1 MKLFSLMTCATLAFV
16 QPVFSAT
23 HSEMFPDIHAQL
35 NEDWQAALDSLD
47 FQQTTV
53 FLADGKIKLDV
64 PEGFYFL
71 DQDDTQFILTEA
83 WGNPPGVPEL
93 GMIFPVSYSPLASES
108 WGMTIEYEDIGYVS
122 DEDAADYD
130 YDDLLKTLQAD
141 TEESNAWNIENG
153 YETVDLIG
161 WAAEPYYNQE
171 QRSLYWAKELMF
183 SGSDIATLNY
193 DIRVLGRQGVMVFR
207 FIADI
212 DSLDEINAAVP
223 VALDMA
229 AFTPGNTYDEFD
241 SSIDKVA
248 AVGIGG
254 LIAGKVLAKTGFL
267 VVLLTLL
274 KKFGVLLLLPL
285 LGLKRLF
292 AKKSA

>member
-1 MKLFSLMTCATLAFV
+1 MKLFSLAASVSLALA
-16 QPVFSAT
+16 QPVLSAS
-23 HSEMFPDIHAQL
+23 HSEMFPEIHAEL
-35 NEDWQAALDSLD
+35 NDEWQAALDSLD

-53 FLADGKIKLDV
+53 FLADGKIKLEV

-71 DQDDTQFILTEA
+71 DQEDTQFILTQA

-93 GMIFPVSYSPLASES
+93 GMIFPVTASPLADDS

-130 YDDLLKTLQAD
+130 YDELLQVMQED
-141 TEESNAWNIENG
+141 TEAGNDWNFENG
-153 YETVDLIG
+153 YDTVDLVG
-161 WAAEPYYNQE
+161 WAAEPYYDQD

-183 SGSDIATLNY
+183 SSVDVATLNY

-212 DSLDEINAAVP
+212 GALDEINATVP
-223 VALDMA
+223 VALKMA
-229 AFTPGNTYDEFD
+229 QFTPGNTYEEFD

-254 LIAGKVLAKTGFL
+254 LIAGKVLAKTGML
-267 VVLLTLL
+267 VALLALL

-292 AKKSA
+292 AKKTG